1 MNRFGRTTVSRV
13 ILIVVLCAIFRFVV
27 LGLDN
32 IDCSG
37 SFRQILFVCDM
48 GFFVLHILILATV
61 LAAFVASYI
70 TLADKRDRIAGFAT
84 ILLIPA
90 VVNALL
96 RVLDYG
102 LLNCEGDGSYI
113 NESSCIVLYAQLIF
127 LSLPTLAAIIFVL
140 VKGWRILI
148 FSRSY

>member
-1 MNRFGRTTVSRV
+1 MNRFGRTTALRV
-13 ILIVVLCAIFRFVV
+13 ILVVVLCVIFRFVF

-32 IDCSG
+32 IDCRG
-37 SFRQILFVCDM
+37 SFRQILLVCDM
-48 GFFVLHILILATV
+48 NFFVLPILILATV
-61 LAAFVASYI
+61 VTAVIPSI
-70 TLADKRDRIAGFAT
+70 TLAEKRVRIAGFAT

-102 LLNCEGDGSYI
+102 LFDCAGDGYYT
-113 NESSCIVLYAQLIF
+113 NESICVVLNAQLVF

-140 VKGWRILI
+140 VKGWTILL

>member
-32 IDCSG
+32 IDCSA

-61 LAAFVASYI
+61 LAAVIPYVK
-70 TLADKRDRIAGFAT
+70 LADKRDRIAVFST

-140 VKGWRILI
+140 VKGWRILV

>member
-1 MNRFGRTTVSRV
+1 MNRFGRPTVSRV

-37 SFRQILFVCDM
+37 SFRQFLFVCDM

-61 LAAFVASYI
+61 LAAVIPYVK
-70 TLADKRDRIAGFAT
+70 LANKRDRIAGFAT

>member
-1 MNRFGRTTVSRV
+1 MRV
-13 ILIVVLCAIFRFVV
+13 VLVVVLCVIFRFVV

-32 IDCSG
+32 IDCRG

-48 GFFVLHILILATV
+48 GFFVLPILVLATV
-61 LAAFVASYI
+61 VTAVIPSM
-70 TLADKRDRIAGFAT
+70 TLAEKRDRITGFAT

-102 LLNCEGDGSYI
+102 LFDCAGDGYYTI
-113 NESSCIVLYAQLIF
+113 ESICVVLNAHLVF

-140 VKGWRILI
+140 VKGWRLLL

>member
-61 LAAFVASYI
+61 VTAVIPYVK
-70 TLADKRDRIAGFAT
+70 LADKRDRIAVFST

-96 RVLDYG
+96 RILDYG
-102 LLNCEGDGSYI
+102 LLNCEGDGYYI
-113 NESSCIVLYAQLIF
+113 NESSCVVLFAQLIF